1 MEYTLTMTFLTEI
14 GEKANISISEV
25 RNDITE
31 NEAFSL
37 MDTIIANNIFTSK
50 KGDLTSKYNAYL
62 TQRQVTKFDL

>member
-31 NEAFSL
+31 TEAFAL
-37 MDTIIANNIFTSK
+37 MDTIIASDIFTSK
-50 KGDLTSKYNAYL
+50 KGDLVSKYSAYL